1 MNCNICKHYNRSEYP
16 YHCELAKEGNRFC
29 NDCLLGVSHY
39 EPKDDCADEEINC
52 EDLKKGGIPYTKVH
66 DKYVTI
72 KEYNESVIN
81 PLRKD
86 TNWKATIG
94 CWFLL
99 LLNFSLLTFDIYYS
113 VTQIIDKSFSISTA
127 VLIVSFVCLF
137 YVTLKY
143 FLQIAMPKRK
153 Y

>member
-1 MNCNICKHYNRSEYP
+1 MNCNTCKHYDRSKYP
-16 YHCELAKEGNRFC
+16 YHCELAKEGCRFC

-39 EPKDDCADEEINC
+39 EPKDDCADAEINC
-52 EDLKKGGIPYTKVH
+52 DEKTSYAKVH

-72 KEYNESVIN
+72 KEYDCPNRI
-81 PLRKD
+81 PLVAPHID
-86 TNWKATIG
+86 WFATIL
-94 CWFLL
+94 CWLL
-99 LLNFSLLTFDIYYS
+99 ILFNFTILTLDAYF
-113 VTQIIDKSFSISTA
+113 IIKPVNNEYKFGTA

-143 FLQIAMPKRK
+143 FCQIVTPKRK

>member
-1 MNCNICKHYNRSEYP
+1 MNCNTCKHYNRSEYP

-29 NDCLLGVSHY
+29 NDCLLGISHY
-39 EPKDDCADEEINC
+39 EPKDDCADAEIEE
-52 EDLKKGGIPYTKVH
+52 KTSYAKVH

-72 KEYNESVIN
+72 KEYDCPNRIH
-81 PLRKD
+81 PLGTPRID
-86 TNWKATIG
+86 WWATIL
-94 CWFLL
+94 CWLL
-99 LLNFSLLTFDIYYS
+99 LLFNFTLLTLDAYF
-113 VTQIIDKSFSISTA
+113 IIKPVNNEYTFGTA

-143 FLQIAMPKRK
+143 FWQLAMPKHK